1 VLIDTHIHFNLS
13 GFTEDQFVARVE
25 RGLTDRFWVSALYGG
40 YYPTPSEVRASNDAV
55 YGLMRRLPGHVVG
68 FAYVSPAHGAA
79 ALGELER
86 NVARGF
92 RGVKLWVATC
102 CDDLRVEPI
111 VARAIDH
118 RLPLLVHCWVKVG
131 PDAPAG
137 GNLPFEST
145 PMQLGTLAR
154 RFPEAKLLM
163 AHLGG
168 DWEYGV
174 KVARDHPN
182 IYVDTSGS
190 LAEMDAIEQ
199 LVAAV
204 GAERVL
210 FGTDN
215 SDLSYCLGKVAGAEL
230 TAAQRERIFWRN
242 AAMLI
247 E

>member
-1 VLIDTHIHFNLS
+1 MLIDTHIHLNF
-13 GFTEDQFVARVE
+13 GFTEEDFVARVE

-40 YYPTPSEVRASNDAV
+40 YYPTQEEVRASNDAV
-55 YGLMRRLPGHVVG
+55 YGLMRRLPDHMVG
-68 FAYVSPAHGAA
+68 FVYVNPAHGAA
-79 ALGELER
+79 ALDELER
-86 NVARGF
+86 CVDRGF
-92 RGVKLWVATC
+92 RGIKLWVATY
-102 CDDLRVEPI
+102 CDDPRVDPI
-111 VARAIDH
+111 VARAIEH
-118 RLPLLVHCWVKVG
+118 GLPLLVHCWVKVG

-174 KVARDHPN
+174 KVARDCPN

-215 SDLSYCLGKVAGAEL
+215 SDLSYCLGKIVGAGL